1 MMGFSKQQNSRY
13 NTYLLL
19 RACQTEKA
27 INIMKSFRY
36 QSVISYNYTSIYYI
50 LLFLFF

>member
-13 NTYLLL
+13 NTSLFL
-19 RACQTEKA
+19 RACQIEETSKV
-27 INIMKSFRY
+27 MKSFGY
-36 QSVISYNYTSIYYI
+36 PSVISYNYTSIYYI